1 MMNGTYWDIFDS
13 LHRDLSVYFFNWY
26 FDRPMVIS
34 KERDTELHRVQ
45 QLLAKCLH
53 FYADHY
59 EEYLDL
65 IPYDEKILHILD
77 MVKDKKYVLGTFR
90 PDYIIG
96 ADGRIQI
103 CEITSRFFGNGYFL
117 SFFADK
123 KGRELAKASGYEV
136 RDDRMESMLAYYAR
150 MSDGFSRIS
159 VVKSADKSDSI
170 RLYVPFYRALGKEV
184 RVFECEEISAN
195 IDWIKDSL
203 ILSALNQ
210 KDILAMPDGILEVMT
225 QNARYN
231 DFRTVF
237 LAHDKRLFSLFFMD
251 SFTDRF
257 LDQDDTA
264 FLRDHVIPTYIYGQN
279 DAVWENARLNK
290 DSYIIKHHC
299 LGKSERVYAGCM
311 TDEDEWQA
319 QWDSGAVREMI
330 LQPFITQRC
339 TPNVWQGQ
347 AFMEY
352 MSGTILS
359 VDEEYFGT
367 GLFRSSSLPVL
378 NKGDDR
384 KVGIVLVDRPQDYP
398 GECLVL

>member
-1 MMNGTYWDIFDS
+1 MNGTYWDLFDS
-13 LHRDLSVYFFNWY
+13 LHKDLSVYFFNWY

-34 KERDTELHRVQ
+34 KDRDMELQRVQ

-90 PDYIIG
+90 P
-96 ADGRIQI
+96 
-103 CEITSRFFGNGYFL
+103 L

-136 RDDRMESMLAYYAR
+136 RDDRMESMLAYYAS
-150 MSDGFSRIS
+150 MADGFSRIS
-159 VVKSADKSDSI
+159 VVKSSDKSDSI

-184 RVFECEEISAN
+184 RVFECDEISAN
-195 IDWIKDSL
+195 ADWIKDSL

-210 KDILAMPDGILEVMT
+210 KDILAMPDDILEVMT
-225 QNARYN
+225 ETPRYN

-257 LDQDDTA
+257 LDKEETA
-264 FLRDHVIPTYIYGQN
+264 FLRDHVIPTYIYGQ
-279 DAVWENARLNK
+279 DAAVWEDARLNK
-290 DSYIIKHHC
+290 NSYIIKHHC

-311 TDEDEWQA
+311 TDENEWQA

-339 TPNVWQGQ
+339 TPNVWHGQ
-347 AFMEY
+347 SFMEY
-352 MSGTILS
+352 IAGTILS

-384 KVGIVLVDRPQDYP
+384 KVSIVLVDEPQDYP
-398 GECLVL
+398 GECLIL

>member
-1 MMNGTYWDIFDS
+1 MNGTYWDLFDS
-13 LHRDLSVYFFNWY
+13 LHKDLSVYFFNWY

-34 KERDTELHRVQ
+34 KDRDMELQRVQ

-96 ADGRIQI
+96 VDGRIQV

-136 RDDRMESMLAYYAR
+136 RDDRMESMLAYYAS
-150 MSDGFSRIS
+150 MADGFSRIS
-159 VVKSADKSDSI
+159 VVKSSDKSDSI

-184 RVFECEEISAN
+184 RVFECDEISAN
-195 IDWIKDSL
+195 ADWIKDSL

-210 KDILAMPDGILEVMT
+210 KDILAMPDDILELMT
-225 QNARYN
+225 KTPRYN

-257 LDQDDTA
+257 LGKNDTA
-264 FLRDHVIPTYIYGQN
+264 FLRNHVIPTYIYGQN
-279 DAVWENARLNK
+279 DAVWEDARLHKN
-290 DSYIIKHHC
+290 SYIIKHHC

-311 TDEDEWQA
+311 TDENEWQA

-347 AFMEY
+347 SFMEY
-352 MSGTILS
+352 IAGTILS

-384 KVGIVLVDRPQDYP
+384 KVSIVLVDEPQDYP
-398 GECLVL
+398 GECLIL

>member
-1 MMNGTYWDIFDS
+1 MNGTYWDLFDS
-13 LHRDLSVYFFNWY
+13 LHKDLSVYFFNWY

-34 KERDTELHRVQ
+34 KERDMELQRVQ
-45 QLLAKCLH
+45 QLLSKCLH

-96 ADGRIQI
+96 ADERIQI

-150 MSDGFSRIS
+150 MADGFSRIS

-184 RVFECEEISAN
+184 RVFECEELSAN

-210 KDILAMPDGILEVMT
+210 KDILAMSDDILELMT
-225 QNARYN
+225 ETPRYN

-257 LDQDDTA
+257 LDKDETA

-311 TDEDEWQA
+311 TDENEWQA

-347 AFMEY
+347 SFMEY

-384 KVGIVLVDRPQDYP
+384 KVGIVLVDAPQDYP
-398 GECLVL
+398 GECLIL

>member
-1 MMNGTYWDIFDS
+1 MNGTYWDLFDS
-13 LHRDLSVYFFNWY
+13 LHKDLSVYFFNWY

-34 KERDTELHRVQ
+34 KERDMELHRVQ

-150 MSDGFSRIS
+150 MADGFSRIS

-170 RLYVPFYRALGKEV
+170 RLYVPFYRALGKPI
-184 RVFECEEISAN
+184 RVFEYDEISAN

-210 KDILAMPDGILEVMT
+210 KDILAMSDDILELMT
-225 QNARYN
+225 ETPRYN

-257 LDQDDTA
+257 LGKDDTA

-279 DAVWENARLNK
+279 DAVWEDARLNK
-290 DSYIIKHHC
+290 NSYIIKHHC

-311 TDEDEWQA
+311 TDENEWQA

-339 TPNVWQGQ
+339 TPNVWHGQ
-347 AFMEY
+347 SFMEY
-352 MSGTILS
+352 IAGTILS

-384 KVGIVLVDRPQDYP
+384 KVSIVLADEPQDYP
-398 GECLVL
+398 GECLIL

>member
-1 MMNGTYWDIFDS
+1 MNGTYWDLFDS
-13 LHRDLSVYFFNWY
+13 LHKDLSVYFFNWY

-34 KERDTELHRVQ
+34 KGRDMELRRVQ

-123 KGRELAKASGYEV
+123 KGRELAYASGYEV

-150 MSDGFSRIS
+150 MADGVSRIS

-170 RLYVPFYRALGKEV
+170 RLYVPFYKALGKEV
-184 RVFECEEISAN
+184 RVFESEEISAN

-210 KDILAMPDGILEVMT
+210 KDILAMPDHILKVMAET
-225 QNARYN
+225 PRYN

-251 SFTDRF
+251 TFTDRF
-257 LDQDDTA
+257 LDRADTA

-279 DAVWENARLNK
+279 DAVWEDARLNK
-290 DSYIIKHHC
+290 NSYIIKHHC

-311 TDEDEWQA
+311 TDENEWQA

-339 TPNVWQGQ
+339 TPNVWHGQ
-347 AFMEY
+347 SFIEY
-352 MSGTILS
+352 IAGTILS

-384 KVGIVLVDRPQDYP
+384 KVGIVLADEPQDYP
-398 GECLVL
+398 GECLIL

>member
-1 MMNGTYWDIFDS
+1 MNGTYWDLFDS
-13 LHRDLSVYFFNWY
+13 LHKDLSVYFFNWY

-34 KERDTELHRVQ
+34 KERDMELHRVQ

-150 MSDGFSRIS
+150 MADGFSRIS
-159 VVKSADKSDSI
+159 VVKSPDKSDSI
-170 RLYVPFYRALGKEV
+170 RLYVPFYRALGKPI
-184 RVFECEEISAN
+184 RVFEYDEISAN

-210 KDILAMPDGILEVMT
+210 KDILTMPDDILEVMT
-225 QNARYN
+225 ETPRYN

-257 LDQDDTA
+257 LGKDDTA

-279 DAVWENARLNK
+279 DAVWEDARLNK
-290 DSYIIKHHC
+290 NSYIIKHHC
-299 LGKSERVYAGCM
+299 LGKSERAYAGCM
-311 TDEDEWQA
+311 TDENEWQA
-319 QWDSGAVREMI
+319 QWDSGAVLEMI

-339 TPNVWQGQ
+339 TPNVWHGQ
-347 AFMEY
+347 SFIEY
-352 MSGTILS
+352 IAGTILS

-384 KVGIVLVDRPQDYP
+384 KVGIVLADEPQDYP
-398 GECLVL
+398 GECLIL

>member
-1 MMNGTYWDIFDS
+1 MNGTYWDLFDS
-13 LHRDLSVYFFNWY
+13 LHKDLSVYFFNWY

-34 KERDTELHRVQ
+34 KERDMELHRVQ

-150 MSDGFSRIS
+150 MADGFSRIS
-159 VVKSADKSDSI
+159 VVKSSDKSDSI
-170 RLYVPFYRALGKEV
+170 RLYVPFYRALGKPI
-184 RVFECEEISAN
+184 RVFEYDEISAN

-210 KDILAMPDGILEVMT
+210 KDILTMPDDILEVMT
-225 QNARYN
+225 QTARYN

-257 LDQDDTA
+257 LGKDDTA

-279 DAVWENARLNK
+279 DAVWEDARLNK
-290 DSYIIKHHC
+290 NSYIIKHHC

-311 TDEDEWQA
+311 TDENEWQA

-339 TPNVWQGQ
+339 TPNVWHGQ
-347 AFMEY
+347 SFMEY
-352 MSGTILS
+352 IAGTILS

-384 KVGIVLVDRPQDYP
+384 KVGIVLADEPQDYP
-398 GECLVL
+398 GECLIL

>member
-1 MMNGTYWDIFDS
+1 MNGTYWDLFDS
-13 LHRDLSVYFFNWY
+13 LHKDLSVYFFNWY

-34 KERDTELHRVQ
+34 KERDTELQRVQ
-45 QLLAKCLH
+45 QLLSKCLH

-59 EEYLDL
+59 EEYLAL

-96 ADGRIQI
+96 ADERIQI

-150 MSDGFSRIS
+150 MADGFSRIS

-184 RVFECEEISAN
+184 RVFECEELSAN

-210 KDILAMPDGILEVMT
+210 KDILAMQDGILEVMT
-225 QNARYN
+225 RTARYN

-257 LDQDDTA
+257 LDKGETA
-264 FLRDHVIPTYIYGQN
+264 FLRDHMIPTYIYGQN
-279 DAVWENARLNK
+279 DAVWEDARLNK
-290 DSYIIKHHC
+290 NSYIIKHHC

-311 TDEDEWQA
+311 TDENEWQA

-347 AFMEY
+347 SFMEY

-384 KVGIVLVDRPQDYP
+384 KVGIVLVDEPQDYP
-398 GECLVL
+398 GECLIL

>member
-1 MMNGTYWDIFDS
+1 MNGTYWDLFDS
-13 LHRDLSVYFFNWY
+13 LHKDLSVYFFNWY
-26 FDRPMVIS
+26 FDRPMIIS
-34 KERDTELHRVQ
+34 KGRDMELRRVQ

-123 KGRELAKASGYEV
+123 KGRELAYASGYEV

-150 MSDGFSRIS
+150 MADGVSRIS

-170 RLYVPFYRALGKEV
+170 RLYVPFYKALGKEV
-184 RVFECEEISAN
+184 RVFESEEISAN

-210 KDILAMPDGILEVMT
+210 KDILAMPDHILKVMAET
-225 QNARYN
+225 PRYN

-251 SFTDRF
+251 TFTDRF
-257 LDQDDTA
+257 LDRADTA

-279 DAVWENARLNK
+279 DAVWEDARLNK
-290 DSYIIKHHC
+290 NSYIIKHHC

-311 TDEDEWQA
+311 TDENEWQT
-319 QWDSGAVREMI
+319 QWNSGAVKEMI

-347 AFMEY
+347 SFMEY
-352 MSGTILS
+352 IAGTILS

-384 KVGIVLVDRPQDYP
+384 KVGIVLADRPQDYP
-398 GECLVL
+398 GECLIL

>member
-1 MMNGTYWDIFDS
+1 MNGTYWDLFDS
-13 LHRDLSVYFFNWY
+13 LHKDLSVYFFNWY

-34 KERDTELHRVQ
+34 KGRDMELRRVQ

-123 KGRELAKASGYEV
+123 KGRELAYASGYEV

-150 MSDGFSRIS
+150 MADGVSRIS

-170 RLYVPFYRALGKEV
+170 RLYVPFYKALGKEV
-184 RVFECEEISAN
+184 RVFESEEISAN

-210 KDILAMPDGILEVMT
+210 KDILAMPDHILKVMAET
-225 QNARYN
+225 PRYN

-251 SFTDRF
+251 TFTDRF
-257 LDQDDTA
+257 LDRADTA

-279 DAVWENARLNK
+279 DAVWEDARLNK
-290 DSYIIKHHC
+290 NSYIIKHHC

-311 TDEDEWQA
+311 TDENEWQA
-319 QWDSGAVREMI
+319 QWDSGAVKEMI

-347 AFMEY
+347 SFMEY
-352 MSGTILS
+352 IAGTILS

-384 KVGIVLVDRPQDYP
+384 KVSIVLVDRPQDYP
-398 GECLVL
+398 GECLIL

>member
-1 MMNGTYWDIFDS
+1 MNGTYWDLFDS
-13 LHRDLSVYFFNWY
+13 LHKDLSVYFFNWY

-34 KERDTELHRVQ
+34 KERDMELHRVQ

-96 ADGRIQI
+96 ADGRIQV

-150 MSDGFSRIS
+150 MADGFSRIS

-170 RLYVPFYRALGKEV
+170 RLYVPFYRALGKPI
-184 RVFECEEISAN
+184 RVFEYDEISAN

-210 KDILAMPDGILEVMT
+210 KDILTMPDDILEVMT

-257 LDQDDTA
+257 LGKDDTA

-279 DAVWENARLNK
+279 DAVWEDARLNK
-290 DSYIIKHHC
+290 NSYIIKHHC

-311 TDEDEWQA
+311 TDENEWQA

-347 AFMEY
+347 SFMEY

-367 GLFRSSSLPVL
+367 GLFRSSALPVL

-384 KVGIVLVDRPQDYP
+384 KVGIVLADEPQDYP
-398 GECLVL
+398 GECLIL

>member
-1 MMNGTYWDIFDS
+1 MNGTYWDLFDS
-13 LHRDLSVYFFNWY
+13 LHKDLSVYFFNWY

-96 ADGRIQI
+96 ADGRIQV

-150 MSDGFSRIS
+150 MADGFSRIS

-184 RVFECEEISAN
+184 RVFECDEISAN
-195 IDWIKDSL
+195 ADWIKDSL

-210 KDILAMPDGILEVMT
+210 KDILAMPDDILEVMT
-225 QNARYN
+225 ETPRYN

-257 LDQDDTA
+257 LDKEETA

-279 DAVWENARLNK
+279 DAVWEDARLNK
-290 DSYIIKHHC
+290 NSYIIKHHC

-311 TDEDEWQA
+311 TDENEWQA

-339 TPNVWQGQ
+339 TPNVWQGH

-384 KVGIVLVDRPQDYP
+384 KVGIVLADEPQDYP
-398 GECLVL
+398 GECLIL

>member
-1 MMNGTYWDIFDS
+1 MNGTYWDLFDS
-13 LHRDLSVYFFNWY
+13 LHKDLSVYFFNWY

-96 ADGRIQI
+96 ADGRIQV

-150 MSDGFSRIS
+150 MADGFSRIS

-170 RLYVPFYRALGKEV
+170 RLYVPFYRALGKPI
-184 RVFECEEISAN
+184 RVFEYDEISAN

-210 KDILAMPDGILEVMT
+210 KDILTMPDDILEVMT
-225 QNARYN
+225 ETPRYN

-257 LDQDDTA
+257 LGKDDTA

-279 DAVWENARLNK
+279 DAVWEDARLNK
-290 DSYIIKHHC
+290 NSYIIKHHC

-311 TDEDEWQA
+311 TDENEWQA

-339 TPNVWQGQ
+339 TPNVWHGQ
-347 AFMEY
+347 SFMEY
-352 MSGTILS
+352 IAGTILS

-384 KVGIVLVDRPQDYP
+384 KVSIVLVDEPQDYL
-398 GECLVL
+398 GECLIL